1 MWFLAGETD
10 YKNGL
15 NLVWW
20 VGELWQLSHD
30 GSMLIID
37 NFLLIGF
44 YVCNLCFQK
53 VLETGGGWM
62 FDLYTNFGSFRSKYT
77 DCGEDRY
84 LKNLRSKLMD
94 TGHKL
99 RGHKIWFTVTCCDT
113 VLRVHTHIFVF
124 VQCKY
129 VYIQCE
135 TRQTTMSQ
143 FIWFDSLLTTFCKLQ
158 LLKSNFDFYL
168 TSKKTRVQK
177 RQIGFTTKGST
188 CSKFICAIVS
198 PPWPLRGVKKGFP
211 AWGW

>member
-20 VGELWQLSHD
+20 VGELWQFSHD

-37 NFLLIGF
+37 NFLMIGF
-44 YVCNLCFQK
+44 YVCNLRFQK
-53 VLETGGGWM
+53 VLETGGGWL

-113 VLRVHTHIFVF
+113 VLRVHKHI
-124 VQCKY
+124 
-129 VYIQCE
+129 
-135 TRQTTMSQ
+135 
-143 FIWFDSLLTTFCKLQ
+143 SLYLFNVNMCTYNVKPVKQPCLNQSDLILYWLRFAN
-158 LLKSNFDFYL
+158 SNF
-168 TSKKTRVQK
+168 
-177 RQIGFTTKGST
+177 
-188 CSKFICAIVS
+188 
-198 PPWPLRGVKKGFP
+198 
-211 AWGW
+211 